1 MVRGGGPACTTVT
14 STGLP
19 VAPNAV
25 TRIVAV
31 RCALPGGFA
40 SNPTV
45 NVPALTPLAPEV
57 IRAVLGRMPVPPA
70 QRALYRALFQAG
82 ETGLNASD
90 LAVAIKRTEQELA
103 GVLGALGRRIN
114 RTPGVNPEN
123 PPGVDLM
130 FEMKQQDGQWH
141 YRMRD
146 VLREVLEAEQ
156 PAWL

>member
-1 MVRGGGPACTTVT
+1 MQITKLTFAGTVEEFATVAHLFEDAPRGEAH
-14 STGLP
+14 
-19 VAPNAV
+19 VARLRGRARQAER
-25 TRIVAV
+25 T
-31 RCALPGGFA
+31 
-40 SNPTV
+40 
-45 NVPALTPLAPEV
+45 APEV